1 MGPLPPCFGATPS
14 TKARNRGGGRM
25 ARMTQPNS
33 IASSH
38 PSDVSLSGLFSALSH
53 GKFEGMHLNP
63 LSFHFLFPSFWE
75 DGGLGREGLWGAWD
89 AASARLISPFPSPH
103 PSLISAIALS
113 LMLSPYF
120 RTFFER
126 GKSSYEGEEI
136 EFYGRF

>member
-1 MGPLPPCFGATPS
+1 
-14 TKARNRGGGRM
+14 M

-33 IASSH
+33 SASSH
-38 PSDVSLSGLFSALSH
+38 PPDVNLSGLFSALSH

-63 LSFHFLFPSFWE
+63 LSFPFLFPSFWE

-89 AASARLISPFPSPH
+89 AASARLISPLPSPH

-126 GKSSYEGEEI
+126 SEGEGSPHTKLS
-136 EFYGRF
+136 FMADSNTT